1 MTDVLTQLIQQFM
14 PFAQQHI
21 GFEDPPQ
28 LFLRHDAENAKNPL
42 GKTAYYDPAQ
52 KSITVYVTGRH
63 PKDVLRSLGHEL
75 VHHKQNC
82 DGKFDEIGD
91 DDMGEGYAQE
101 NPHLR
106 TMEFEANSKGSMAL
120 RDFEDRLKAE
130 NTIYYEHLQKGEK
143 QMSTKDWKNKEIST
157 LLSEAWGFNFKTLQE
172 FDEFNG
178 TGEVQEEMTD
188 SHPADFTGT
197 RKEEEEETEAIEDE
211 GALEEGDKK
220 GSWKKGGKSKTR
232 PGEEDDTWKTGEASK
247 TDPGTHDDGS
257 RRDDDSETHKG
268 RKDYTKLNEESG
280 EDETWHQW
288 KNEHADDDHI
298 REMEHH
304 LRALKEDRDYERH
317 DAEHDHDK
325 YDDEGMHESKQAGL
339 TEETL
344 GAAVK
349 DLFEKNSGR
358 YSEDQI
364 RSALQQ
370 AITIIKERRK
380 NGQEI

>member
-1 MTDVLTQLIQQFM
+1 MIDVLTQLIQQFM

-21 GFEDPPQ
+21 GFKEPPR

-101 NPHLR
+101 NPLLR
-106 TMEFEANSKGSMAL
+106 AMEFEANSKGSMAL

-157 LLSEAWGFNFKTLQE
+157 LLSEAWGFKFNSLQE

-178 TGEVQEEMTD
+178 TGEVQEEAVEEEDADKNTGLEPD
-188 SHPADFTGT
+188 GEDTSYSHM
-197 RKEEEEETEAIEDE
+197 KEEEALEANAETVEESTEDTVEESEETIDEDADE
-211 GALEEGDKK
+211 VV
-220 GSWKKGGKSKTR
+220 
-232 PGEEDDTWKTGEASK
+232 
-247 TDPGTHDDGS
+247 
-257 RRDDDSETHKG
+257 
-268 RKDYTKLNEESG
+268 EES
-280 EDETWHQW
+280 EDTVEEVTET
-288 KNEHADDDHI
+288 EEI
-298 REMEHH
+298 
-304 LRALKEDRDYERH
+304 
-317 DAEHDHDK
+317 
-325 YDDEGMHESKQAGL
+325 S
-339 TEETL
+339 EETL
-344 GAAVK
+344 SEAVK
-349 DLFEKNSGR
+349 DLLEKNRGR